1 MKDMK
6 SYIIPTLE
14 RNSVTITMHT
24 GTNNLKSINPPPRR
38 NFMSDY
44 QSNDIL

>member
-1 MKDMK
+1 MKGMK

-24 GTNNLKSINPPPRR
+24 GTNNLKSIRPSRR